1 MSVLK
6 SYILR
11 GIDRLQRIVNAFGSH
26 FNSIQFN
33 SIQFNC
39 WIESVPT
46 KGVLRWKHSRI
57 AEFHETNVVFQ
68 RHPDLFTTPE
78 IVAPLLLFTM
88 TIITYSTLV
97 VTIRHIPTG
106 NTWLGSSSY
115 AVNNQKRKWLTYLE
129 QE

>member
-1 MSVLK
+1 MK

-33 SIQFNC
+33 SIAGLNQCRRKECCDGSILGLLPFD
-39 WIESVPT
+39 
-46 KGVLRWKHSRI
+46 
-57 AEFHETNVVFQ
+57 ETNVVFQ